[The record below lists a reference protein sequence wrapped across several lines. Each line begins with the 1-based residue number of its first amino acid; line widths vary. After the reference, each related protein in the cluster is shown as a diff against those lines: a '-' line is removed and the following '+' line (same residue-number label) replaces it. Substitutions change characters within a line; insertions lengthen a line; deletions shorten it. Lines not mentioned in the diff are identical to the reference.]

1 MPTYILPG
9 EPTGKIST
17 EFQGAYF
24 SPAPTG
30 SPSKHA
36 ILLLTDASG
45 LALKNPMI
53 IADEL
58 AKRLERDVW
67 VPDYFKGRP
76 LFPVDAIVQPDRHD
90 AKLTIIEWLRFIISF
105 VVALVSNLPNI
116 VRNRPSVVD
125 KRIEY
130 FIAILKE
137 KRQYETIGAVGYGFG
152 GAICIRFAA
161 TNLLE
166 RVVVAHPAR
175 FTLKQLKAIKIP
187 TSWIW
192 APEDFFFPE
201 SRRQQVSDVLF
212 KREGKEN
219 TVKHGLVGHYG
230 AKHGFALRPT
240 PNCKTQYDVALNQIE
255 AWFTPPD
262 KATLR
267 DGSEIHFWLR
277 RKR

>member
-17 EFQGAYF
+17 EFEAAYF

-36 ILLLTDASG
+36 LLLFTDASG

-90 AKLTIIEWLRFIISF
+90 AKLTIREWLRS
-105 VVALVSNLPNI
+105 
-116 VRNRPSVVD
+116 SVVD
-125 KRIEY
+125 KRMEY
-130 FIAILKE
+130 FIALLKE

-166 RVVVAHPAR
+166 RVVIAHPAR

-201 SRRQQVSDVLF
+201 SRTVPDSQSRQ
-212 KREGKEN
+212 KK
-219 TVKHGLVGHYG
+219 
-230 AKHGFALRPT
+230 
-240 PNCKTQYDVALNQIE
+240 
-255 AWFTPPD
+255 
-262 KATLR
+262 
-267 DGSEIHFWLR
+267 
-277 RKR
+277 

>member
-17 EFQGAYF
+17 EFEAAYF

-36 ILLLTDASG
+36 LLLFTDASG

-90 AKLTIIEWLRFIISF
+90 AKLTIREWLRFIISF
-105 VVALVSNLPNI
+105 VVAVVSNLPII
-116 VRNRPSVVD
+116 VKNRSSV
-125 KRIEY
+125 
-130 FIAILKE
+130 FIALLKE

-166 RVVVAHPAR
+166 RVVIAHPAR

-201 SRRQQVSDVLF
+201 SRS
-212 KREGKEN
+212 
-219 TVKHGLVGHYG
+219 
-230 AKHGFALRPT
+230 KHGFALRPT

-262 KATLR
+262 KSTLR
-267 DGSEIHFWLR
+267 DGSEIPFWLR